1 MEEGGEDS
9 GPKYIFVTET
19 GETRKTGSRNY
30 TGRATA
36 SYPNGDIYEGD
47 YVEGI
52 RHGRGIYRFA
62 TSGDKY
68 EGSWIN
74 NNKHGL
80 GTMTYNGKGT
90 YQGYWE
96 NNRRHGEGV
105 FNYPNGDVYTG
116 WWRFGEKEGT
126 GSYLS
131 AATKMRLVGEWKNS
145 SIVSG

>member
-1 MEEGGEDS
+1 MEEGGEDT
-9 GPKYIFVTET
+9 GPKYIFVTEN

-47 YVEGI
+47 YVDGI

-62 TSGDKY
+62 ASGDKY
-68 EGSWIN
+68 EGSWVN

-131 AATKMRLVGEWKNS
+131 AANKMRLVGEWKNY

>member
-1 MEEGGEDS
+1 M
-9 GPKYIFVTET
+9 
-19 GETRKTGSRNY
+19 
-30 TGRATA
+30 
-36 SYPNGDIYEGD
+36 
-47 YVEGI
+47 
-52 RHGRGIYRFA
+52 RHGKGIYRFA
-62 TSGDKY
+62 ASGDKY
-68 EGSWIN
+68 DGSWVK

-80 GTMTYNGKGT
+80 GTMTYNGKGV

-145 SIVSG
+145 